1 MPLTTLTFSKKG
13 WYEKEMV
20 FPSINKLK
28 KKIPWTHNEV
38 ITHFD
43 FEIWNLSWTDKWMKI
58 NLSAT
63 DQNDL

>member
-1 MPLTTLTFSKKG
+1 
-13 WYEKEMV
+13 MV

-28 KKIPWTHNEV
+28 KKKIPWTHIEV